1 MAIELQTLC
10 ITLSAGLQA
19 AGLNMAQNVVQLTVG
34 GRAVLVPISTIGSLA
49 SGVEPVTA
57 PKRLTNGQL
66 LYRSLLPSH
75 DVSCSGDDLCSSV
88 SDDNVYCKCAYKTG
102 ANAGH
107 SRGLLEGSYACD
119 APRNIGRQSSEESS
133 QFHEEL
139 ASLTSAMTQ
148 VQEVFTQLLENF
160 DACTPHSEQQARA
173 MGELWSFYDSH
184 ADELEAGAAE
194 LGSVLRTR
202 HLSALGQTA
211 MHRVTTLPAALS
223 FAQQAG
229 SPEHVNRAFEFSG
242 KQQAYHRRSHSFS

>member
-1 MAIELQTLC
+1 
-10 ITLSAGLQA
+10 
-19 AGLNMAQNVVQLTVG
+19 MAQNVVQLTVG

-57 PKRLTNGQL
+57 PKRLTNG
-66 LYRSLLPSH
+66 
-75 DVSCSGDDLCSSV
+75 
-88 SDDNVYCKCAYKTG
+88 
-102 ANAGH
+102 H
-107 SRGLLEGSYACD
+107 SRGPLEGSYACD

-229 SPEHVNRAFEFSG
+229 SPEHVNMAFEFSG
-242 KQQAYHRRSHSFS
+242 KPQAYHRRSHSFS